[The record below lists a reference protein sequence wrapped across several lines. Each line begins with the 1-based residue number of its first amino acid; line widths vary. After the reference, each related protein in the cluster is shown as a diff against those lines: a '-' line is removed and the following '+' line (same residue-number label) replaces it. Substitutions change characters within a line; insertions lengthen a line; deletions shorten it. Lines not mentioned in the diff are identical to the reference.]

1 MLLTR
6 RQKFLISLILGVPP
20 SASFQGLSTLKRS
33 KRSFLSRW
41 AGASATSDSN
51 QLRRFVG
58 KCAALG
64 SVGGVVDQSL
74 CDSSLAAPNM
84 TRMLKVLAL
93 HGSEGSG
100 PDFAA
105 SIQQWHTS
113 LLECTAS
120 TNAPPPWDLDISAAQ
135 GPCAGKKGY
144 TWWTMPPGVRSFQA
158 TAYAGFEQSTHVVE
172 TAWQQHEPDLVIGHS
187 QGAILTM
194 ALLATRQIPLQHPSI
209 GYILNGVAWPNPY
222 TAELDALQYASAT
235 APRVLLLIGERDG
248 INPPG
253 QARRVQEALERA
265 GARVTAIVHA
275 GGHSLPITR
284 GPGKEEAYNV
294 TDHVFRWIQEGL
306 LQDLPPT

>member
-1 MLLTR
+1 MILTR
-6 RQKFLISLILGVPP
+6 RQKFLVSFILGASP
-20 SASFQGLSTLKRS
+20 SASFQGLSTLKRGNC
-33 KRSFLSRW
+33 SFLHRW

-51 QLRRFVG
+51 QLRRFSG
-58 KCAALG
+58 I
-64 SVGGVVDQSL
+64 GGVVDQSL
-74 CDSSLAAPNM
+74 CESSSLAAPNM

-105 SIQQWHTS
+105 SIQQWRTS

-120 TNAPPPWDLDISAAQ
+120 TDEPPPWDLDIYAAQ
-135 GPCAGKKGY
+135 GPCAGKKGF

-187 QGAILTM
+187 QGAILTT
-194 ALLATRQIPLQHPSI
+194 ALLATQQIPPLHPSI

-222 TAELDALQYASAT
+222 TAELDALQYESAT

-253 QARRVQEALERA
+253 QARRVQEALKRA

-275 GGHSLPITR
+275 GGHSLPIAR

-306 LQDLPPT
+306 LPARDLPM